1 MIMIMMTM
9 TRIVNGFAP
18 NSSSS
23 STFIKKQKQKM
34 KTFQLLAEPKKSDNK
49 AMAFLRQKGR
59 VGGSTAQD
67 FINAM
72 GVDEGP
78 AGGKN
83 AASMHRDMR
92 KSRGAYKECSET
104 GIVDDLSETFPF
116 TSSGNEWSGVTDQV
130 MGGTS
135 NGSLTRE
142 EMDGKTAN
150 VLRGKVS
157 LANNGG
163 FVQMATDLALNPSSS
178 PFVDASN
185 FDGVEIVVYCD
196 VEDSYSASNEESFN
210 VHLRNQECSRQFSSY
225 RATFAIEKKIWKTIR
240 LPWSCFVGYGPGASE
255 IEFDNSTLRRLG
267 IVAIGREM
275 EVMLAVASV
284 SFYRVL

>member
-1 MIMIMMTM
+1 L
-9 TRIVNGFAP
+9 FA
-18 NSSSS
+18 
-23 STFIKKQKQKM
+23 
-34 KTFQLLAEPKKSDNK
+34 EKKSDNN

-83 AASMHRDMR
+83 AASMHRNMR
-92 KSRGAYKECSET
+92 KGRGAYKECSET
-104 GIVDDLSETFPF
+104 GIIDDLSETFPF
-116 TSSGNEWSGVTDQV
+116 TSSGNEWSGITDQV
-130 MGGTS
+130 MGGKS

-142 EMDGKTAN
+142 DDIGGKTAN

-185 FDGVEIVVYCD
+185 FG
-196 VEDSYSASNEESFN
+196 
-210 VHLRNQECSRQFSSY
+210 
-225 RATFAIEKKIWKTIR
+225 K
-240 LPWSCFVGYGPGASE
+240 
-255 IEFDNSTLRRLG
+255 
-267 IVAIGREM
+267 
-275 EVMLAVASV
+275 
-284 SFYRVL
+284 